1 MKRLLPLLFLFFF
14 LAACADNETERS
26 GAEKPRGAVAFDPA
40 AADWGQL
47 VEAARGTTV
56 RFYMY
61 GGFAHTNRWIDG
73 WVAPRVSERFGIT
86 LVREPMDAP
95 VFVNK
100 LVTERQ
106 AGRTSGSIDLLW
118 VNGENFK
125 SLKEADALH
134 GPFAQRLPN
143 VMTWVNPEHAAT
155 DFGTPVEG
163 YEAPFG
169 QAQFVFEYDSAR
181 TDPPGNYRELL
192 EWVRDNP
199 GQFTYPQPPD
209 FTGSAF
215 IRQAFYAVTGGHEQ
229 YLDGFDPALF
239 ARNAPLLWA
248 YLNELNPHLWQQG
261 KTYPKSSAEL
271 DTLLARGEVG
281 MGMSYH
287 PLHAQSMILDGSYP
301 PTIRTFLMDEGTI
314 FNLHFTAI
322 PFNAGNVAGAM
333 VLADFL
339 LSPEAQLSKFRPENW
354 GDFPAIDLTR
364 LAPATRAEFEAVNLG
379 AASLSPSVLTGS
391 AVPEVDVAYLEALER
406 GWEEHVLRAKP

>member
-1 MKRLLPLLFLFFF
+1 MLIFVF
-14 LAACADNETERS
+14 LAACADDEAGRPSADKADTVD
-26 GAEKPRGAVAFDPA
+26 KFDPA
-40 AADWGQL
+40 VADWEQ
-47 VEAARGTTV
+47 VVAAARGTTV

-61 GGFAHTNRWIDG
+61 GGFAHTNQWVDG
-73 WVAPRVSERFGIT
+73 WVAPRVRELFGIT

-106 AGRTSGSIDLLW
+106 AGRKLGSIDLLW

-125 SLKEADALH
+125 TLKETEALY
-134 GPFAQRLPN
+134 GPFAERLPN
-143 VMTWVNPEHAAT
+143 FKAWVNREQAAT
-155 DFGTPVEG
+155 DFGTPVQG

-192 EWVRDNP
+192 QWVRDNP
-199 GQFTYPQPPD
+199 GRFTYPQPPD

-215 IRQAFYAVTGGHEQ
+215 IRQVFYALTGGHEQ
-229 YLDGFDPALF
+229 YLGGFDPTLF
-239 ARNAPLLWA
+239 AKNAPRLWS

-261 KTYPKSSAEL
+261 RAYPKSSAEL
-271 DTLLARGEVG
+271 DTLLARGEVD

-287 PLHAQSMILDGSYP
+287 PLHAQSMTMDGSYP
-301 PTIRTFLMDEGTI
+301 PAVRTFLMEEGTL

-322 PFNAGNVAGAM
+322 PFNAANVAGAM
-333 VLADFL
+333 VVADFL
-339 LSPEAQLSKFRPENW
+339 LSPEAQLSKYRPENW
-354 GDFPAIDLTR
+354 GDFPAIDLNR
-364 LAPATRAEFEAVNLG
+364 LDSATRAEFEAVDLG
-379 AASLSPSVLTGS
+379 AASLSVSALAGS
-391 AVPEVDVAYLEALER
+391 AVPEIDVAYLEALER